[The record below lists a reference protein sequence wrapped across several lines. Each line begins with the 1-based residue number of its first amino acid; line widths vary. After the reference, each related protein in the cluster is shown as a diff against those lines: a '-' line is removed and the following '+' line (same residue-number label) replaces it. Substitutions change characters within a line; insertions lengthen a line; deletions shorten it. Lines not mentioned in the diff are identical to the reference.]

1 MTIIMLSIIATVA
14 LAGIIVAITPYIMPP
29 TECFTVTVP
38 PSAKQDPR
46 VKALFRTHTIIV
58 AVLTVIGMAAMAL
71 LPPQAD
77 DVSTTV
83 VMFFST
89 LAPVLASFAF
99 MLYARKQ
106 VQALKQ
112 AEGWAATES
121 RSAAFVSDDSIP
133 QPIPLAWELL
143 HVVVVAALVGFALL
157 AYDRLPDQIPMHA
170 GWDGTVNSYADKTIG
185 TVMFPAMIAAFMGI
199 TLALAHWM
207 ILRSKRPIDP
217 AAPATS
223 ALAYGEFARA
233 QSIGLLVGGLVLDVT
248 IGVSFFLSSAGI
260 IPLGMAGAITTVG
273 ALIFAGIMVFVS
285 VRYGQAGSR
294 AAAEMRTTDGISRDD
309 DAFWK
314 LGVFYFNPDDPSF
327 SVPKRFGSGWT
338 INCANPKA
346 WALIA
351 GIILIS
357 VAFSVI
363 SLKIAG

>member
-1 MTIIMLSIIATVA
+1 MTVIMLSIIATVA
-14 LAGIIVAITPYIMPP
+14 LVGVVVAVTPFIMPP

-46 VKALFRTHTIIV
+46 VRALLRTHTIIV
-58 AVLTVIGMAAMAL
+58 AVLTVIGMVAMASL
-71 LPPQAD
+71 LPQAD
-77 DVSTTV
+77 DVSATA
-83 VMFFST
+83 VMAFST
-89 LAPVLASFAF
+89 LAPALASFAF
-99 MLYARKQ
+99 MLYARTQ

-112 AEGWAATES
+112 AEGWTAAES

-143 HVVVVAALVGFALL
+143 HVVVVAALAGFALL

-170 GWDGTVNSYADKTIG
+170 GWDGTVNSYADKTLG
-185 TVMFPAMIAAFMGI
+185 TVMFPALIAAFMGL

-233 QSIGLLVGGLVLDVT
+233 QSIGLLAGGLVLDVT
-248 IGVSFFLSSAGI
+248 IGIPFFLSSAGI
-260 IPLGMAGAITTVG
+260 ISLGAAGAVTTVG
-273 ALIFAGIMVFVS
+273 ALVFAGVMVGIS
-285 VRYGQAGSR
+285 VKYGQSGGRS
-294 AAAEMRTTDGISRDD
+294 AAEMRTADGIARDD

-346 WALIA
+346 WLVIGALVA
-351 GIILIS
+351 AS
-357 VAFSVI
+357 VVFGAI

>member
-38 PSAKQDPR
+38 PSAKKDPR

-71 LPPQAD
+71 LLPQAD
-77 DVSTTV
+77 DVSATT

-89 LAPVLASFAF
+89 LAPVLASFAY

-357 VAFSVI
+357 VAFSVLTI
-363 SLKIAG
+363 KIAG